1 MRKMVIGLFT
11 FILFMPL
18 VSAEDKVKATLSKCV
33 DGDTAWFLIDGEN
46 TKMRFLAID
55 TPEST
60 NKIEEYGKEASEYTC
75 SMLTNAKVIEIEYDE
90 NASGTD
96 KYGRDLGWI
105 FVDGELLQKKII
117 ESGLGKI
124 AYLYDDYKYT
134 SILEEAE
141 SQAKENKVGMW
152 SDVTTTKLPSYLYII
167 IGGAVLAILCI
178 FSKSIRNKVVRKTK
192 STIKSN
198 IKKAYKNL

>member
-167 IGGAVLAILCI
+167 IGSAVLAILCI

>member
-1 MRKMVIGLFT
+1 MRKMIIGLLT

-105 FVDGELLQKKII
+105 FVDEELLQKKII

-152 SDVTTTKLPSYLYII
+152 SDATTTKLPSYLYII